1 MSVEDRLAKV
11 SSAEG
16 GEAPAAKQRLMQLF
30 DDGVFTEIDSF
41 AKTAEEGAE
50 VVTGYGTVDGSR
62 VFAFSQNQAAAGG
75 AMGRAQ
81 AGKIKKIYEL
91 AVKTGAPV
99 VGIYDSNGAYL
110 NEGFE
115 VLSAYGELLSFVSN
129 LSGVVPQVSLVL
141 GPCAGSAALLAAGA
155 DVVIME
161 EKGQLFMAP
170 PSVFAGE
177 GEGAAKVGG
186 ATAAL
191 ENGTAQLGAESE
203 EDAIVQARAVISML
217 PLNNLEVAPL
227 AEAAA
232 PEVDASALND
242 LCLKMDGASAR
253 DIIRGVADAGSF
265 IELYPAFGKTVVGGF
280 LRINGTACGVIAN
293 DRSHNEGRLCA
304 SCAAKAAKLV
314 RLFDAFSLPVVT
326 FVDTMGFEATIEAE
340 LGGSLRSAA
349 MLAHAYAEATT
360 AKIAVITGR
369 AYGSSF
375 ITFAGKGA
383 SSDMILAWPSAEIG
397 ALAPKAAVTV
407 LWNDRM
413 QKGEAQADLEA
424 EYKETIACPVAAA
437 EGGYIDEVIEP
448 AKTREILTGAL
459 DMLAGKRVSRMP
471 KKHSNIPL

>member
-1 MSVEDRLAKV
+1 MGVEDRLAQV
-11 SSAEG
+11 SSAES
-16 GEAPAAKQRLMQLF
+16 GEAPAAKRRLLKLF
-30 DDGVFTEIDSF
+30 DDGIFTEIDSF
-41 AKTAEEGAE
+41 AKTAEEGTE

-62 VFAFSQNQAAAGG
+62 VFVFSQNQDAAGG
-75 AMGRAQ
+75 AMGRTQAQ
-81 AGKIKKIYEL
+81 KIKKIYEL

-129 LSGVVPQVSLVL
+129 LSGVIPQISLVL

-161 EKGQLFMAP
+161 DKAQLFMAP
-170 PSVFAGE
+170 PSVFSGGGE
-177 GEGAAKVGG
+177 GTGRVGG
-186 ATAAL
+186 AKAAL
-191 ENGTAQLGAESE
+191 ENGTVQLGAESE
-203 EDAIVQARAVISML
+203 EEAITKARNVISML

-232 PEVDASALND
+232 PEIDPSSLNS
-242 LCLKMDGASAR
+242 LCLKVEGTSAL
-253 DIIRGVADAGSF
+253 DIIKGVADAGSF
-265 IELYPAFGKTVVGGF
+265 IELYPEFGKSVVGGF
-280 LRINGTACGVIAN
+280 MRMNGTACGVIAN
-293 DRSHNEGRLCA
+293 DRSKNEGRLCA
-304 SCAAKAAKLV
+304 KCAAKTAKLV

-326 FVDTMGFEATIEAE
+326 FVDSMGFEASVEAE

-360 AKIAVITGR
+360 VKIAVITGR

-383 SSDMILAWPSAEIG
+383 NSDLVFAWPSAEIG
-397 ALAPKAAVTV
+397 ALAPKTAVTV
-407 LWNDRM
+407 LWNNRM
-413 QKGEAQADLEA
+413 QAGETQADLEA

-437 EGGYIDEVIEP
+437 KGGYIDEVIEP
-448 AKTREILTGAL
+448 AKTRDILVGAL
-459 DMLAGKRVSRMP
+459 DMLAGKRASRMP